1 MCLDELEENILFND
15 NGLLFWR
22 FKINGKSCRSD
33 TDVICKV
40 DLTKRSNY
48 PQSPQIFPKI
58 YFANKIW
65 ILAVTTG
72 GRLFFYWQR
81 KQSVINVYKN
91 FKLHYFI
98 SRVFPQYIKLNFFS
112 PELSQHYNYQRLE
125 SHPSPSTVS
134 LSPALSRW
142 GISAGS
148 RFLFSFFRFIFRLTL
163 QTIYHLKWG
172 ENCILQWR
180 RILNKIHE
188 IFMIYVLCTLVHW
201 LYTLKL

>member
-1 MCLDELEENILFND
+1 MDYYSE
-15 NGLLFWR
+15 GLKWE
-22 FKINGKSCRSD
+22 INGKSCRSD

-58 YFANKIW
+58 YLANKIW

-72 GRLFFYWQR
+72 GRQFFYSQR

-112 PELSQHYNYQRLE
+112 PKLSEHSNYQRLE

-134 LSPALSRW
+134 LSPPLSERKIVNFQSKHRTP
-142 GISAGS
+142 GEGSVLGAGS
-148 RFLFSFFRFIFRLTL
+148 YFHFSDSYSGSPCRQYI
-163 QTIYHLKWG
+163 I
-172 ENCILQWR
+172 
-180 RILNKIHE
+180 
-188 IFMIYVLCTLVHW
+188 
-201 LYTLKL
+201 